1 MCLVRALETILSLL
15 IHLGK
20 VIRLTFLCFLVLIQ
34 ILILWIMVHPC
45 IMNLGMNQLY
55 FKCGPTA
62 NLIAIF
68 LVACY
73 ELNII
78 FLRFVLLKKKKF
90 VRFLYILMF
99 LAMSSS
105 HDIALYISNQL
116 LIEYSIDRWNFGYP
130 YTSFLSALL

>member
-1 MCLVRALETILSLL
+1 
-15 IHLGK
+15 
-20 VIRLTFLCFLVLIQ
+20 
-34 ILILWIMVHPC
+34 
-45 IMNLGMNQLY
+45 MNLGMNQLY

-78 FLRFVLLKKKKF
+78 FLRFVLLYKKKKIKKKF